1 MDRDTASRLA
11 TLWAHRYLPAY
22 GAFAEIRKRVRI
34 TVHLWPS
41 PRCLSSVTCSSVTRV
56 ISDGTP
62 GQSIRTGT
70 LPTQRKQ
77 RRLGARALSIAC
89 CSGLTVTMLAGCSR
103 SDDQEALSKAE
114 DVSPTSVPAAEPPSG
129 DTRDVD
135 LPGDGVSD
143 LVVSGQSDSP
153 VIAGLSGG
161 KMVIGTSS
169 DWTNGKPKSVDLGK
183 DCKDLSRAAG
193 GGFSVA
199 CENHVLVFDG
209 QGKKVHDLEVDG
221 TATTAAVT
229 SDVVSVTFAGEK
241 KIKYFPLD
249 GSDKDGKATVSIGE
263 GAIQS
268 LIVDPDPKSGSDK
281 EMSAVFDKKQSSL
294 TGVYPG
300 EDKEGSSLRIGQGA
314 GKIAGGQDGVVVAS
328 STKLNSIEIFTAN
341 DILRKHQTI
350 HTDSVPWGVAW
361 DANTRTVW
369 VTSTGK
375 NTVIGYDI
383 SSGVPVKVATM
394 HTIPDAQS
402 VVVDGDGGLLIASPQ
417 SSTVQ
422 HISKDQVSEARHEGT
437 SSEPSYP
444 VKKEA

>member
-1 MDRDTASRLA
+1 M
-11 TLWAHRYLPAY
+11 
-22 GAFAEIRKRVRI
+22 
-34 TVHLWPS
+34 
-41 PRCLSSVTCSSVTRV
+41 

-77 RRLGARALSIAC
+77 RRLGARAISIAC
-89 CSGLTVTMLAGCSR
+89 CSGLAVTMLAGCSR

-143 LVVSGQSDSP
+143 VVVSGQSDSP

-161 KMVIGTSS
+161 KMVVGTSS
-169 DWTNGKPKSVDLGK
+169 DWTNGSPKAVDLGK

-209 QGKKVHDLEVDG
+209 QGKKVN
-221 TATTAAVT
+221 
-229 SDVVSVTFAGEK
+229 
-241 KIKYFPLD
+241 
-249 GSDKDGKATVSIGE
+249 DGKSTVSIGE

-300 EDKEGSSLRIGQGA
+300 EDKEGSSLRIGQGT
-314 GKIAGGQDGVVVAS
+314 GQIAGGQDGVVVAS

-350 HTDSVPWGVAW
+350 HTDSVPWGVTW

-422 HISKDQVSEARHEGT
+422 HISKDQVSEARHEGA